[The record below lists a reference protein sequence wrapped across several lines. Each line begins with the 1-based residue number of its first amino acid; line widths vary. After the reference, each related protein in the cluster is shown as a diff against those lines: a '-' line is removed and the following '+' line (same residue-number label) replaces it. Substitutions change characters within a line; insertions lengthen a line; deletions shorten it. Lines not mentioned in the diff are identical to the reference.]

1 MNWRQFIAALLQT
14 VAWPLTVLIV
24 VLLFRKKI
32 NGLLGDRLRRLTAGP
47 VEAEWAESIGLAQEA
62 VESDRPRQGDQLPNP
77 TTPEPEPE
85 VDAEAV
91 QPTQSEPS
99 PSSTERPSEHEE
111 PRPQPEPNEGSPHQ
125 WPTTNPIPVPDPRP
139 SSDPTGTVNDSAL
152 QVNLPAWVKV
162 EPYGPPGYEPPRSVQ
177 LALVQAEAARRVA
190 KTDPTSA
197 TMMGFKALDAAL
209 SYVAESSGL
218 PQNIRDS
225 TPRQVAKHLADKGLI
240 GNGTYRAI
248 AELSKLRNAVAH
260 TSKKIT
266 PGDALLYLNTLGDVL
281 RTLLYPSEL
290 YESQVAA
297 ALVGMG
303 FEVNRTGG
311 GTNFLVVTAQAAI
324 AVEVKYLP
332 GRTLSWNVIDKL
344 VGKAA
349 VDRTSLLF
357 VTNALLDKSIQERD
371 PSVRTRLGCRIEV
384 VSWLGPEDDGHLW
397 QAVLRAGSS

>member
-1 MNWRQFIAALLQT
+1 MNWRQFIAALVQT
-14 VAWPLTVLIV
+14 VVWPLTVLIV

-62 VESDRPRQGDQLPNP
+62 VESDRPRQADQLPNP
-77 TTPEPEPE
+77 TTPEPEVDPE
-85 VDAEAV
+85 AE
-91 QPTQSEPS
+91 QLSQSEPS
-99 PSSTERPSEHEE
+99 PSSTEHPSEHEE
-111 PRPQPEPNEGSPHQ
+111 PRPQPEPNEDSQHQ
-125 WPTTNPIPVPDPRP
+125 RPTTNPIPVPDPRP
-139 SSDPTGTVNDSAL
+139 SSDPTATLNESAH
-152 QVNLPAWVKV
+152 QVNLPPWVKA
-162 EPYGPPGYEPPRSVQ
+162 EPYGPPGVELPRLVQ
-177 LALVQAEAARRVA
+177 LAVVQAEAARRVA
-190 KTDPTSA
+190 KTDPGAA
-197 TMMGFKALDAAL
+197 TMMGFKALDAAV

-218 PQNIRDS
+218 PQNIRDT

-248 AELSKLRNAVAH
+248 AELSKLRNTVAH
-260 TSKKIT
+260 TNREIS

-297 ALVGMG
+297 ALVRMG
-303 FEVNRTGG
+303 FEVNRTGS

-349 VDRTSLLF
+349 VDRTSFLL
-357 VTNALLDKSIQERD
+357 VTNALLGKSVQERD
-371 PSVRTRLGCRIEV
+371 SSVRTRLGCRIEV
-384 VSWLGPEDDGHLW
+384 ASWMGPEDDEQLW
-397 QAVLRAGSS
+397 QAVLRAGSP